1 LIDRVSEKNL
11 EFLQLI
17 RSCLIK
23 KGIVMS
29 VRWCLLLMTMGVVI
43 PTSTVVTQEVLFV
56 PDKSQVEE
64 LKLVSSLS
72 FFLDS
77 NNFLLL
83 SRKKKLISEVIA
95 SEENTRVKQFP
106 DPESTRPKIETST
119 SATKVTSMDCKAAFP
134 EFIFPIKAETEGET
148 VVKNIVDV
156 SLNQVITVD
165 EISFETDSELEDKIN
180 KNIEKI
186 SENSTSN
193 DKIARYQI
201 LAKADHL
208 YRCGDTLLA
217 ERFYREIKDPF
228 EAEKE
233 LNREIIPEPVYE
245 SKHLLHG
252 GGVYWRIYQESLE
265 ENPIYKSKKLSALKL
280 LTENHPEFIPGHL
293 HYAKVLEIDGKLEEA
308 LKILHN
314 ATTLYPNEA
323 SLVAVMIKADEK
335 AKNWLTASLTARQ
348 FCLFNQDHFRASEFK
363 EVADKNLFRYQNRLQ
378 KKITWNVVGNAI
390 LESISA
396 VVMGNVFAPF
406 STLETTYLLMQG
418 EKFIGKNYAQ
428 GLKKRLTLVE
438 DLEINQFINKIGQ
451 KLASVAGRD
460 EFEYEFYIV
469 MDENINAFA
478 LPGGKIFINAGVIA
492 KTNSEAEIAGLIAHE
507 LAHTVLSHGFQQMT
521 QSSLTSSVV
530 QYIPYLGR
538 LAGNLIALNY
548 SRKMEEQADMF
559 GTRLLAATGYAADG
573 VWNLV
578 RIMDLEQINR
588 PPAWLSSHPDI
599 SDRVKYLEEIIVQNN
614 FNRYAYE
621 GVEKHHKI
629 QKKMVNLL
637 AKFKIKQNRDNEDQ

>member
-1 LIDRVSEKNL
+1 
-11 EFLQLI
+11 
-17 RSCLIK
+17 
-23 KGIVMS
+23 MS
-29 VRWCLLLMTMGVVI
+29 LRGCLLLITIGVVI
-43 PTSTVVTQEVLFV
+43 PTSTIVAQEVLFIL
-56 PDKSQVEE
+56 DKSQLEKLE
-64 LKLVSSLS
+64 LESSLS
-72 FFLDS
+72 FFRD
-77 NNFLLL
+77 NNNYL
-83 SRKKKLISEVIA
+83 SLSKFEQNLVSGVIV
-95 SEENTRVKQFP
+95 SEEKTKLKQFS
-106 DPESTRPKIETST
+106 DPQSTRLKIKTST
-119 SATKVTSMDCKAAFP
+119 SAKKVTRMDCKIAFP
-134 EFIFPIKAETEGET
+134 EFTFFIKAETEGET
-148 VVKNIVDV
+148 VVKKIVDV
-156 SLNQVITVD
+156 SLNQVIAINKIPFD
-165 EISFETDSELEDKIN
+165 ADPELEERIT

-186 SENSTSN
+186 QKNSTLT
-193 DKIARYQI
+193 DKMVHYQI

-228 EAEKE
+228 EAEKK

-245 SKHLLHG
+245 SKHLLPG
-252 GGVYWRIYQESLE
+252 GRVYWRIYQESLE

-280 LTENHPEFIPGHL
+280 LTENHPEFIPGYL
-293 HYAKVLEIDGKLEEA
+293 HYARVLERDEKSEEA
-308 LKILHN
+308 LKILHS

-323 SLVAVMIKADEK
+323 SLVAARIEADEE

-348 FCLFNQDHFRASEFK
+348 FFLFNQDHFRASEFK
-363 EVADKNLFRYQNRLQ
+363 EVADKNLVRYQNRLR

-390 LESISA
+390 LDSIS
-396 VVMGNVFAPF
+396 VVLMGNVFAPL
-406 STLETTYLLMQG
+406 STLETTYLLIQG
-418 EKFIGKNYAQ
+418 EKIIGENYAQ

-438 DLEINQFINKIGQ
+438 DSEINQFINEIGQ

-478 LPGGKIFINAGVIA
+478 LPGGKIFVNAGVIA

-521 QSSLTSSVV
+521 QNSLISSVV
-530 QYIPYLGR
+530 QYIPYLGG
-538 LAGNLIALNY
+538 LAENLIVLNY

-573 VWNLV
+573 VRNLMK
-578 RIMDLEQINR
+578 IMELEQKTYL
-588 PPAWLSSHPDI
+588 PAWLSSHPDT
-599 SDRVKYLEEIIVQNN
+599 SDRIKYLEEIIVQND

-629 QKKMVNLL
+629 RQKVANLL
-637 AKFKIKQNRDNEDQ
+637 AKFKREQERDNENKQKNKEQKTDNTTSLPKED

>member
-1 LIDRVSEKNL
+1 M
-11 EFLQLI
+11 QLI
-17 RSCLIK
+17 HSCLIK
-23 KGIVMS
+23 QGIVMS

-43 PTSTVVTQEVLFV
+43 PTSTVVTQEVLLV
-56 PDKSQVEE
+56 PDKSQAEE
-64 LKLVSSLS
+64 LKLESSLS
-72 FFLDS
+72 FLDLDS
-77 NNFLLL
+77 NKNLLL
-83 SRKKKLISEVIA
+83 SKSKKNLISEMIA

-106 DPESTRPKIETST
+106 APQSTRAKIETST
-119 SATKVTSMDCKAAFP
+119 SAKKANRIDCKAAFP
-134 EFIFPIKAETEGET
+134 EFSFPIKAEAEVET
-148 VVKNIVDV
+148 VVKNIYDV
-156 SLNQVITVD
+156 SLNQVITVN
-165 EISFETDSELEDKIN
+165 EISFETDSELEEKIN
-180 KNIEKI
+180 KNTEEI
-186 SENSTSN
+186 SANSTST

-217 ERFYREIKDPF
+217 EKLYREIKDPF

-265 ENPIYKSKKLSALKL
+265 ENPIYKSKKLSVLKL
-280 LTENHPEFIPGHL
+280 LTEKHPEFIPGHL
-293 HYAKVLEIDGKLEEA
+293 HYAKVLETDQKSEEA

-314 ATTLYPNEA
+314 ATTFYPNEA
-323 SLVAVMIKADEK
+323 SLVAAMIKADEK
-335 AKNWLTASLTARQ
+335 AQNWLTASLTARQ
-348 FCLFNQDHFRASEFK
+348 FFLFNQDHFRASEFK
-363 EVADKNLFRYQNRLQ
+363 EVADKNLLRYQNRLQ
-378 KKITWNVVGNAI
+378 KKITWNVVGNTI
-390 LESISA
+390 LDSISA
-396 VVMGNVFAPF
+396 VVMGNVFAPL

-418 EKFIGKNYAQ
+418 EKFIGKNYVQ

-438 DLEINQFINKIGQ
+438 DPEINQFINKIGQ

-478 LPGGKIFINAGVIA
+478 LPGGKIFINAGVIT

-507 LAHTVLSHGFQQMT
+507 LAHTVLSHGFQQIT
-521 QSSLTSSVV
+521 KSSLTSSVV

-538 LAGNLIALNY
+538 LVGNLIVLNY
-548 SRKMEEQADMF
+548 SRNMEEQADMF

-573 VWNLV
+573 VWNLM

-588 PPAWLSSHPDI
+588 PPAWLSSHPDT
-599 SDRVKYLEEIIVQNN
+599 SDRLKYLEEIIVQNN

-621 GVEKHHKI
+621 GVEKHHTI
-629 QKKMVNLL
+629 QEKMVNLL
-637 AKFKIKQNRDNEDQ
+637 AEF